1 MKKIFILMGYLAII
15 FAVYSCDFFEEKSS
29 SEEIENFQTMEGLP
43 ESVKQKIVAQDSL
56 MSELVNKVDTLT
68 VNLNALQ
75 EENKALKDK
84 IEDLKSPK
92 SFWGWTS
99 IVAVVISIIAVLLA
113 LVIRSFSEKKLNKVV
128 SNRMSSSKEMKGF
141 NNRLLQ
147 LEESVGQY
155 SKSLYANKS
164 YIIGLETRLVQLE
177 RQMIQ
182 LRTSIDKKNASS
194 NLPQNAELLPQE
206 KANKFEYQKIGYAMI
221 DADVYFTKVYES
233 NQEGCVFKI
242 NFVSPTKGIFNILS
256 LEKIQSRN
264 DWQKKIEYSGASIKD
279 ATDFRVED
287 EGICEKLDEN
297 VWQVVKPLKLKLLK

>member
-1 MKKIFILMGYLAII
+1 MGYLAII
-15 FAVYSCDFFEEKSS
+15 FAVYSCGFFEEKSS
-29 SEEIENFQTMEGLP
+29 SEEIESFQTMEGLP

-75 EENKALKDK
+75 EDNKVLKDK

-92 SFWGWTS
+92 SFWRWTS
-99 IVAVVISIIAVLLA
+99 IVAVVVSIIAVLLA
-113 LVIRSFSEKKLNKVV
+113 LVIRSFSEKNLNKVV

-182 LRTSIDKKNASS
+182 LRNSVDKKNVSG
-194 NLPQNAELLPQE
+194 NLPQNAEVLSQE
-206 KANKFEYQKIGYAMI
+206 KANKSEYQKTGYAMI
-221 DADVYFTKVYES
+221 DADIYFTKVYDS

-279 ATDFRVED
+279 ATEFRVED

-297 VWQVVKPLKLKLLK
+297 VWQVIKPLKIKLLK